1 MYMKETLIIDE
12 RIRKEEYEYLK
23 QFFNIQK
30 LPLSKD
36 VYDEIS
42 GHSDIFYC
50 KLNNEVICA
59 PNSII
64 KEKGFRI
71 GNKSVEKNYP
81 NDVLYNACQIGEFIV
96 GSKYTDISIP
106 VDIQVRQGYVKC
118 SIVVTSKNSCIT
130 TDEWIAKKLIMYSID
145 ALYINENNINLLDRD
160 GNKSTINGFI
170 GGATFIFDNKFV
182 LFGDIDKLS
191 NREKVISHINKY
203 NLELVDFKGLDIL
216 DYGGGL
222 VYSSME

>member
-1 MYMKETLIIDE
+1 MKKTLIIDE

-59 PNSII
+59 PNASI
-64 KEKGFRI
+64 KEKHFRI
-71 GNKSVEKNYP
+71 GEKSVEKNYP
-81 NDVLYNACQIGEFIV
+81 NDVLYNACQIGEYVV
-96 GSKYTDISIP
+96 GSKYTDASIP

-130 TDEWIAKKLIMYSID
+130 TDEWIAKKLIMYGID
-145 ALYINENNINLLDRD
+145 SLYINENNINLFDRD
-160 GNKSTINGFI
+160 GHKSNINGFI
-170 GGATFIFDNKFV
+170 GGATLVFDNKFV
-182 LFGDIDKLS
+182 LFGDIDNLFNK
-191 NREKVISHINKY
+191 EKIIAHINKY
-203 NLELVDFKGLDIL
+203 HLELMDFKGLDVF
-216 DYGGGL
+216 DYGSGL
-222 VYSSME
+222 MY